1 MKIDLQPY
9 SLIIL
14 SVVKFKLNMQI
25 EFLYYKRL
33 ILNTKYLDPNT
44 DVQLIRCSSMDSL
57 RPRVAMTGTFILI
70 LLALGKKHCKL

>member
-14 SVVKFKLNMQI
+14 SVVEFKLNMQI

-44 DVQLIRCSSMDSL
+44 DV
-57 RPRVAMTGTFILI
+57 
-70 LLALGKKHCKL
+70 